1 MPLRMIPSV
10 YTVVSG
16 TAGLILPRLEHI
28 NWAAYTSVML
38 CARILSVVGS
48 GMMALTGIVFAIAF
62 VMIQSGAVRSPPR
75 VVVFASNPGPFQTLG
90 IFFATFLAA
99 LNWTDLGGSDGAP
112 VVLELL
118 VGILP
123 IVSMLAFSRLVQS
136 SSDLQSPNVLRAI
149 GTRGRTVTREMFPHF

>member
-1 MPLRMIPSV
+1 MPLRQIPLV

-28 NWAAYTSVML
+28 SWAAYASVML
-38 CARILSVVGS
+38 CARILSAVGS

-62 VMIQSGAVRSPPR
+62 VMIQSGPVAYSPR
-75 VVVFASNPGPFQTLG
+75 LVVVFASNLVLFQTLG

-99 LNWTDLGGSDGAP
+99 LNWTDRGGSDGAP

-136 SSDLQSPNVLRAI
+136 SAI
-149 GTRGRTVTREMFPHF
+149 CNPQTYCEPLEREAGP